1 MYDNMD
7 KKLKGAAKLIL
18 IGGAILFGIGGIA
31 NMIVDSFFVGLFVM
45 VVGILITWIST
56 WAMYSLGEVLENTK
70 SLMDKVDQMSKTIAN
85 LTNQDV
91 IDEQK
96 NNRQPLHNTT
106 NQSFPK
112 SGATNYQQRYNQ
124 QQSTYVSAKK
134 QEIPKIRKE
143 DLQEP
148 QDDDFGFL
156 RY

>member
-18 IGGAILFGIGGIA
+18 IGGAILYGIGGIA
-31 NMIVDSFFVGLFVM
+31 YMIVDSFFVGLFVM

-91 IDEQK
+91 IDEQY
-96 NNRQPLHNTT
+96 NPI
-106 NQSFPK
+106 NQTS
-112 SGATNYQQRYNQ
+112 NYQQRDNTP
-124 QQSTYVSAKK
+124 QSTYIS
-134 QEIPKIRKE
+134 PKIEEKPIVKSKN
-143 DLQEP
+143 LQEP
-148 QDDDFGFL
+148 QDDGFGFL